1 MRSEDYDDCFT
12 NRSREIDT
20 YLNQDNVFTEEMLK
34 QAEEEFQKTLKFA
47 EENNQA
53 KVDELKQEY
62 EMNLR
67 GEQIEF

>member
-1 MRSEDYDDCFT
+1 
-12 NRSREIDT
+12 
-20 YLNQDNVFTEEMLK
+20 MLK